1 MSRMWAVAAVLIISV
16 EALAAGTLQIA
27 PPKVEGNQVTI
38 PVVLG
43 GDSANA
49 VSALDFRL
57 TYNPEFLRPISAS
70 AGTAA
75 ASADKRVMA
84 NVSAPGEYIVVMMGM
99 NQATCSSGEVAK
111 IVMERVSD
119 SRDADWGLG
128 IARPTLSSLDGAVIA
143 SEALPYSP
151 QEDAPDKAPTAPQTP
166 STPGKSSDGS
176 SSSGNTT
183 TQTSTGLVEAAEASR
198 QERAQTATDPNEARA
213 QLAQAIE
220 NRDLIRGQ
228 IELPGTGPR
237 ESGATRADPRAEQP
251 SEGAKTPTDLDKQD
265 SASRD
270 EPIGATQAARAEE
283 DARPVEGKPMQAT
296 NAAQGVASE
305 ARKRALGAGYARY
318 GIIAGVMIAGGLIA
332 AVALTRL
339 RRKL

>member
-1 MSRMWAVAAVLIISV
+1 MNRMWAVAAVLITSV

-57 TYNPEFLRPISAS
+57 TYNPEFLRPVSAS

-75 ASADKRVMA
+75 SSADKRVMA

-99 NQATCSSGEVAK
+99 NQATCTSGEVAK

-151 QEDAPDKAPTAPQTP
+151 QDEAPEKAPATP
-166 STPGKSSDGS
+166 ETPATPGKPSDGT
-176 SSSGNTT
+176 SSSGNAT
-183 TQTSTGLVEAAEASR
+183 TQTSAGLVEAAEASR
-198 QERAQTATDPNEARA
+198 QETATDTNEARA

-228 IELPGTGPR
+228 IEAPGTGRR
-237 ESGATRADPRAEQP
+237 EGGATGADPRTEQP
-251 SEGAKTPTDLDKQD
+251 SEGAETPTGLDKQD

-270 EPIGATQAARAEE
+270 EPIGVTQAARAEE
-283 DARPVEGKPMQAT
+283 EARPVEGKPMQAT

-318 GIIAGVMIAGGLIA
+318 GIIAAVIAGGLVA

>member
-1 MSRMWAVAAVLIISV
+1 MYRMWAVAAVLITSV
-16 EALAAGTLQIA
+16 EAVAAGTLQIA

-43 GDSANA
+43 GGSANA

-57 TYNPEFLRPISAS
+57 TYNPEFLRPVSAS

-75 ASADKRVMA
+75 SSADKRVMA

-99 NQATCSSGEVAK
+99 NQATLTSGEVAK

-151 QEDAPDKAPTAPQTP
+151 QEDAPDKAPETP
-166 STPGKSSDGS
+166 ETPATPPGKPSDGTP
-176 SSSGNTT
+176 SSGNAA
-183 TQTSTGLVEAAEASR
+183 TQTSAGIVEAVGASR
-198 QERAQTATDPNEARA
+198 QETAATDTNEARA
-213 QLAQAIE
+213 QLARAIE

-228 IELPGTGPR
+228 IDAPGTGPR
-237 ESGATRADPRAEQP
+237 ESGATGDDPGTEQA
-251 SEGAKTPTDLDKQD
+251 SEGAKAPVDLNKQD
-265 SASRD
+265 LASRD
-270 EPIGATQAARAEE
+270 EPIGATQAARGEQ
-283 DARPVEGKPMQAT
+283 DPRPVEGKPMQAT

-305 ARKRALGAGYARY
+305 ARKRGSGAGYARY
-318 GIIAGVMIAGGLIA
+318 GIIAGVIAGGLAA
-332 AVALTRL
+332 AVALARL